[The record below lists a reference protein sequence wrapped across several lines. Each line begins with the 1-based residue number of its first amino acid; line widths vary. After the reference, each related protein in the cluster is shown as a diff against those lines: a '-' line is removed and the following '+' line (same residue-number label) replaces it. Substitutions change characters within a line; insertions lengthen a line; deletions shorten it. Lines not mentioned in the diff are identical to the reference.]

1 MYNTV
6 STRKRTRE
14 SNDKTDLLHV
24 LKMLDNSPHKKSRS
38 DSPENFFYAPP
49 SVVYAKENHLYFR
62 SPVNDQSVSDLVNL
76 IEDKNE
82 EFKELSQ
89 NKMFSKVEP
98 SPLYLHITSNGGSVF
113 AGNRAIDAIKNSQMP
128 IYTVAEG
135 NVASMGASM
144 LICGKKRFMTKS
156 SYVLIHQISAG
167 GSGTFHELCDT
178 HQNHKQIMQDCVNH
192 YIEHTLMDEKQIK
205 KEFKHDLWWDYT
217 RCKRNGLVDEL
228 Y

>member
-82 EFKELSQ
+82 DK
-89 NKMFSKVEP
+89 KGY
-98 SPLYLHITSNGGSVF
+98 LYGTTIILDILKNVVKLDDNDNNNNHHNTIDLINGYETEKKR
-113 AGNRAIDAIKNSQMP
+113 NNLIHKKIKN
-128 IYTVAEG
+128 V
-135 NVASMGASM
+135 
-144 LICGKKRFMTKS
+144 
-156 SYVLIHQISAG
+156 
-167 GSGTFHELCDT
+167 
-178 HQNHKQIMQDCVNH
+178 
-192 YIEHTLMDEKQIK
+192 
-205 KEFKHDLWWDYT
+205 
-217 RCKRNGLVDEL
+217 RN
-228 Y
+228 